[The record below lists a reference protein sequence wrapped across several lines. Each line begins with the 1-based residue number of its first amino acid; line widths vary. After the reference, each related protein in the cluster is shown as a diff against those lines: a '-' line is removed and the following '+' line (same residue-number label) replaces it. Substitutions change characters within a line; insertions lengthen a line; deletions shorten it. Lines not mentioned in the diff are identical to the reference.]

1 MARNQPI
8 RRLLFAS
15 LAVTVVFVGALL
27 IIVTLGWTSRFR
39 DQVTLPNGM
48 VLVRSFDWSRSG
60 RNDLLATNG
69 VDTLARDIEGICFD
83 DRYVLVQSYD
93 WQSTGLYDAETDGRV
108 RMDYAEAMRMSG
120 LSHGSGCDG
129 YYTRWVG
136 PGLLYDGNAAPFL
149 PSCASGNVENE
160 ALRDR
165 NWFDRPC
172 DPGLPPAEW
181 NRDDGGIPVP
191 SQ

>member
-1 MARNQPI
+1 MARNQLT

-15 LAVTVVFVGALL
+15 LAVTFVFVGALL
-27 IIVTLGWTSRFR
+27 TIVMLGWTSRFR

-60 RNDLLATNG
+60 RNDLLTTNG
-69 VDTLARDIEGICFD
+69 EDILARNIEGICFN

-93 WQSTGLYDAETDGRV
+93 WRSTGLYDAETNGPVRV
-108 RMDYAEAMRMSG
+108 DYAEAIRISG

-129 YYTRWVG
+129 YYTSWVG

-149 PSCASGNVENE
+149 PSCSSRNVENG

-165 NWFDRPC
+165 KLFT
-172 DPGLPPAEW
+172 
-181 NRDDGGIPVP
+181 
-191 SQ
+191 

>member
-1 MARNQPI
+1 MARNQPT

-15 LAVTVVFVGALL
+15 LAATFVFVGALL
-27 IIVTLGWTSRFR
+27 TIFTLGWTSRFR
-39 DQVTLPNGM
+39 DQVMLPNGM

-136 PGLLYDGNAAPFL
+136 PGLLYDGNTAPFL
-149 PSCASGNVENE
+149 PSCSVRNVENE

-172 DPGLPPAEW
+172 DSGPPLAER
-181 NRDDGGIPVP
+181 NRDGGGIPDP

>member
-1 MARNQPI
+1 MDV
-8 RRLLFAS
+8 
-15 LAVTVVFVGALL
+15 AV
-27 IIVTLGWTSRFR
+27 R

-48 VLVRSFDWSRSG
+48 VLIRSFDWSRSG

-93 WQSTGLYDAETDGRV
+93 WQSTGLYDAETNGRV

-120 LSHGSGCDG
+120 LSHGNGCNG
-129 YYTRWVG
+129 YYTSWIG
-136 PGLLYDGNAAPFL
+136 PGLLYEGNTAPFL
-149 PSCASGNVENE
+149 PRCTSRNLDNE

-165 NWFDRPC
+165 SWFDRPC
-172 DPGLPPAEW
+172 DPRPSSLDR
-181 NRDDGGIPVP
+181 NRRDTGIFNP